1 VGLWIVDARN
11 ISRRLLLAARKLSR
25 DLVSEL
31 DRSASALLLSLFAP
45 SDINRS
51 GWGCALG
58 AENSQTGEP
67 LEPDP
72 GHAGV
77 GKPKRPN
84 DRWSAESRFPG
95 RPGGGFFVGAAKDS
109 SAFNIRLNGEPYR
122 LNGEARL
129 SALIAALKMRP
140 TRIAVELNCEVVPKA
155 DYDKTILKAGDQ
167 LEIINFVG
175 GG

>member
-1 VGLWIVDARN
+1 MMVANWAKRQRQKRCDVA
-11 ISRRLLLAARKLSR
+11 
-25 DLVSEL
+25 
-31 DRSASALLLSLFAP
+31 LSLFAA

-84 DRWSAESRFPG
+84 VRWSAESRFPG

-109 SAFNIRLNGEPYR
+109 SAFTITLNGEPYR
-122 LNGEARL
+122 VDGEARL

-140 TRIAVELNCEVVPKA
+140 TRIAVELNREVVPKA